1 MARVLE
7 DDIVFRLKSQNF
19 SELSFKS
26 TDTDANSVSN
36 LKQILQSKTKHFHIS
51 GNGFSIFYLSSLTQI
66 LIWSLEW

>member
-19 SELSFKS
+19 SELNFKS
-26 TDTDANSVSN
+26 TDANSVSN
-36 LKQILQSKTKHFHIS
+36 LKQILQSKTKNFHLS